1 MNLLNALTVCSGS
14 SFLVYGGLCLISPS
28 MQSEF
33 ARFGL
38 GRLRML
44 TGTLELLGGMGLL
57 VGLRWPPSSWI
68 SSGGLSLLMLC
79 GLAVRIRIGD
89 GFARSLPALV
99 LMIVNASIFI
109 ESLRVA

>member
-1 MNLLNALTVCSGS
+1 MNLLTTLTVCSGS

-38 GRLRML
+38 GRLRTL
-44 TGTLELLGGMGLL
+44 TGTLELLGGIGLL
-57 VGLRWPPSSWI
+57 VGSSWPPALWI

-79 GLAVRIRIGD
+79 GVAVRIRTGD

-99 LMIVNASIFI
+99 LMIVNAYICI
-109 ESLRVA
+109 ESLRAA